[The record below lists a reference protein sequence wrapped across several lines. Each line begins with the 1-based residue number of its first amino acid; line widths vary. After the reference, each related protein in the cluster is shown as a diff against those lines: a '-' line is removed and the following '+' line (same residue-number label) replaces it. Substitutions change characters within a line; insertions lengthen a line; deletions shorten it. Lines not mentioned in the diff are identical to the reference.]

1 MIFNHLYKII
11 NHKDKTKFI
20 ALIAGNDNFYIFV
33 VSKVKDLLVYF
44 PETIFKGVFCVFD
57 EDLSG

>member
-33 VSKVKDLLVYF
+33 NG
-44 PETIFKGVFCVFD
+44 I
-57 EDLSG
+57 